1 MNRAELIE
9 AITARLQTADEKLLC
24 IIYRMLL

>member
-1 MNRAELIE
+1 MNREELIE
-9 AITARLQTADEKLLC
+9 NIKERLDAADEKLLW

>member
-1 MNRAELIE
+1 MNRAELIQ
-9 AITARLQTADEKLLC
+9 AIIDRLQTADDKLLG

>member
-1 MNRAELIE
+1 MNRAELID
-9 AITARLQTADEKLLC
+9 AITKRLQAAGDSLLR